1 MVTVYCWLLY
11 TFQPVKTKLA
21 HGNDIIAIDPKRQV
35 KGIKPELF
43 T

>member
-1 MVTVYCWLLY
+1 MYA
-11 TFQPVKTKLA
+11 FKPVKKKLA